1 MRAISLNKNYQFQ
14 RLYRKKAVGVSP
26 VLVTYA
32 AKNRLG
38 IHRVGI
44 TTTKKIGKAHQ
55 RNRARR
61 IIREAWRLT
70 EHRVQP
76 GYDFVFVARG
86 RTTLCSMQEVHR
98 AMQKH
103 LAPYFIKP

>member
-1 MRAISLNKNYQFQ
+1 MRAVTLNQNYQFK
-14 RLYRKKAVGVSP
+14 RLYRRQPAGVSSL
-26 VLVTYA
+26 LVTYA

-38 IHRVGI
+38 YNRIGI

-61 IIREAWRLT
+61 VIREAWRLT
-70 EHRVQP
+70 EASVAP

-86 RTTLCSMQEVHR
+86 RTTACSMQEVRR
-98 AMQKH
+98 AMQKQ
-103 LAPYFIKP
+103 LASFMRP